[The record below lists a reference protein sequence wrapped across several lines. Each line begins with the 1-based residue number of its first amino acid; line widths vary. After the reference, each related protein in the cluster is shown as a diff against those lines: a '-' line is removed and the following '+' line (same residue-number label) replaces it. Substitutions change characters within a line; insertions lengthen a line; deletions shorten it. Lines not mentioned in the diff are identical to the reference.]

1 MSAIKIDENLFEAE
15 HRMLSKATADLK
27 SNRYSGNELLPH
39 YQILIEYYHKL
50 LRNTRKIFRISD
62 SQGQLLQQQ
71 QSEIQNLLDNANQGF
86 LTFGPDLLVNQKYSA
101 ECIRIFGR
109 KIAGLK
115 ITQLFGEE
123 APVDLGEILQ
133 QVFWGRPDKL
143 PTLLGKL
150 PSVFRINQRDVRIE
164 WKLIN
169 QSFAAGNEVVLMMIL
184 TDITDKLRAE
194 EQIRYLSYHDKL
206 TGLHNRAYVEVLLT
220 ELDTAA
226 VTPLSLIMADM
237 NALKL
242 VNDVFGHEQG
252 DRILAAMGDAL
263 RIACRPTDIISRWG
277 GDEFLVVLP
286 QTAQSDCQ
294 AVCER
299 ISQACQGM
307 VDIPIPL
314 NAALGSVTQTEGA
327 ISLVEMFGVA
337 ESRMYNDKLL
347 RSREVRQSIIAKFEN
362 MLQSRCFETEG
373 HSGRTYQLTVDFA
386 NFLGLH
392 PNAITAKTLNKLAV
406 LHDSGKV
413 AIAKEILGKAG
424 PLSPNEWE
432 IVKSHSEIG
441 YRMAQ
446 SIGEPLLADI
456 ILALHERWD
465 GHGYPYGLQREQI
478 PFWARL
484 FAIIDVYDLITH
496 DRTYQ
501 KAQMPDVALR
511 EIESAGGTQFDPEL
525 TAKFRQ
531 FYDKLLRV

>member
-1 MSAIKIDENLFEAE
+1 
-15 HRMLSKATADLK
+15 MLSKATADLK
-27 SNRYSGNELLPH
+27 SNRYCGNELLPH

-62 SQGQLLQQQ
+62 SQGHLLQRQQ
-71 QSEIQNLLDNANQGF
+71 GEIQNLLDNANQGF

-109 KIAGLK
+109 KIAGLN
-115 ITQLFGEE
+115 ITQL
-123 APVDLGEILQ
+123 LGETVSADLEAILQ
-133 QVFWGRPDKL
+133 QAFWRRPDEL
-143 PTLLGKL
+143 PILLGKI
-150 PSVFRINQRDVRIE
+150 PSVFRINQQDVRIE

-169 QSFAAGNEVVLMMIL
+169 QANAAGNEAVLMMIL
-184 TDITDKLRAE
+184 TDITEKLRAE

-206 TGLHNRAYVEVLLT
+206 TGLHNRAYVEMLLT

-226 VTPLSLIMADM
+226 VIPLSLIMADM

-252 DRILAAMGDAL
+252 DRILAAMGAAL
-263 RIACRPTDIISRWG
+263 KAACRPTDIVSRWG
-277 GDEFLVVLP
+277 GDEFLIVLP
-286 QTAQSDCQ
+286 QTSQQDCQ

-299 ISQACQGM
+299 IHQACQGV
-307 VDIPIPL
+307 VDNPIPL
-314 NAALGSVTQTEGA
+314 NAALGSVTQTEGTV
-327 ISLVEMFGVA
+327 SLVEMFGVA

-347 RSREVRQSIIAKFEN
+347 HSREVRQSIIAKFEN
-362 MLQSRCFETEG
+362 MLQSRCFEAEG
-373 HSGRTYQLTVDFA
+373 HSQRTYQLTVDFA
-386 NFLGLH
+386 DFLGLH
-392 PNAITAKTLNKLAV
+392 PDAITTKTLQKLAV

-424 PLSPNEWE
+424 PLTANEWE
-432 IVKSHSEIG
+432 IVKNHSEIG

-465 GHGYPYGLQREQI
+465 GLGYPYGLQGKQI
-478 PFWARL
+478 PRWARV
-484 FAIIDVYDLITH
+484 FAIVDVYDLITH
-496 DRTYQ
+496 DRPYQ

-511 EIESAGGTQFDPEL
+511 EIVSAGGAQFDPEL
-525 TAKFRQ
+525 TEQFCQ
-531 FYDKLLRV
+531 FYNKYLG